1 MCFEKTTGM
10 RMGGSVMSEE
20 EFAGNLGSSS
30 SGGIRDFE
38 VQRNTVTGAAGRG
51 SGQYLDDRGPGGG
64 RPATGPD
71 TIEAKMKQVRSVFG
85 GDEEDG
91 DPAQDYMDFMQN
103 YRNAPFTKAGNA
115 LGELFTKGPS
125 MSLARSIFG
134 GKPTPSA
141 IDRSNAMMQSI
152 FDYAGK
158 NPGMVGLKD
167 DGLGMFIDTGTGMI
181 NMRDSGLVTYSGRAN
196 PDYTGPFQDLVNPK
210 SQSSEDD
217 ADRPQGQTPLDPC
230 PEGFKFNAE
239 TQQCEP
245 VADDT
250 ADDAEDKPSFTR
262 NPTPISTVFPDLT
275 RYGREGGEYQ
285 FFASMPGVPDPNLA
299 EGGPP
304 RGPQGEV
311 TGPGGPKDDLVGP
324 FMLSSREYV
333 LPYEMVLDEGQGSY
347 DKGIKSLEKQ
357 RMAAL
362 KKYKA
367 RAASS

>member
-1 MCFEKTTGM
+1 
-10 RMGGSVMSEE
+10 MGGDVMSEE
-20 EFAGNLGSSS
+20 EFAGNLGSGSTS
-30 SGGIRDFE
+30 SGGIRDFA

-51 SGQYLDDRGPGGG
+51 SGKYLDDRGPGGG
-64 RPATGPD
+64 KPATGPD

-91 DPAQDYMDFMQN
+91 DPAQDYMNFMQN

-115 LGELFTKGPS
+115 VADFFSKGPT

-167 DGLGMFIDTGTGMI
+167 DGLGMFIDTGKGMI
-181 NMRDSGLVTYSGRAN
+181 NLRDSGRVTYSGMPN
-196 PDYTGPFQDLVNPK
+196 PDYDGPFQDLVNPK
-210 SQSSEDD
+210 PQSSEDGND
-217 ADRPQGQTPLDPC
+217 TSNMSQPFDPC
-230 PEGFKFNAE
+230 PDGFKYNAE

-245 VADDT
+245 VDDT
-250 ADDAEDKPSFTR
+250 EDTPTVGSKFVR
-262 NPTPISTVFPDLT
+262 NPVGLSTAFPDLT

-285 FFASMPGVPDPNLA
+285 FFTEMPGVNMKQ
-299 EGGPP
+299 GGIA

-324 FMLSSREYV
+324 FMLSSQEYV
-333 LPYEMVLDEGQGSY
+333 LPYEMVLQEGGGSY
-347 DKGIKSLEKQ
+347 DRGIKSLEKE

-362 KKYKA
+362 KKYKD
-367 RAASS
+367 RVASS